1 MSFLKQIAL
10 IFIVTATPVAATT
23 TTYAPNLQCYSCANC
38 QPNPTL
44 ITCPTG
50 FEYCMTMTMSLPDIS
65 ETRGCV
71 PECVEFPHNG
81 ICKSR
86 QKTILI
92 KLNSFFFSFITL
104 TDGLSC
110 CQTDGCNASG
120 APGSIFTSVTNHQG
134 IFSASVTILLSFSLY
149 KTS

>member
-44 ITCPTG
+44 VTCPTG
-50 FEYCMTMTMSLPDIS
+50 FEYCMTMSMSLPDIS

-81 ICKSR
+81 ICKSTKNYPY
-86 QKTILI
+86 QIEFV
-92 KLNSFFFSFITL
+92 FFFFHYFNRWL
-104 TDGLSC
+104 
-110 CQTDGCNASG
+110 
-120 APGSIFTSVTNHQG
+120 
-134 IFSASVTILLSFSLY
+134 ILLSN
-149 KTS
+149 